1 MVIIFQIV
9 AVLAISVAAYFIFR
23 AGGARQQA
31 IRRIVML
38 LFIAGVAVSVF
49 FPQSLTWVANLLG
62 IGRGADLLV
71 YVVTIALIAF
81 AATTY
86 RRFRQVEKDQTALAR
101 QLALLTAES
110 PVPLPDDDKGSSGEL
125 R

>member
-1 MVIIFQIV
+1 MLLVFQILAV
-9 AVLAISVAAYFIFR
+9 AIAAIAAFFIFR

-38 LFIAGVAVSVF
+38 LFIAGVALSVF
-49 FPQSLTWVANLLG
+49 FPQSLTWVANLFG
-62 IGRGADLLV
+62 IGRGTDLLV
-71 YVVTIALIAF
+71 YVVTIALIGF

-101 QLALLTAES
+101 QVALLTAEA
-110 PVPLPDDDKGSSGEL
+110 PKPREEEPQEK
-125 R
+125 